1 MQLIVTDPVRTYV
14 RRFKA
19 QLPPKCLSFF
29 TLMSNLQILKQL
41 RFVGFLRLLSY
52 SHKNIGRENKN
63 VSFRDVNH
71 KRFAIYYCNVDVKD
85 IIETCTFAFMHFEY
99 HSHRSF
105 LQIP

>member
-1 MQLIVTDPVRTYV
+1 M
-14 RRFKA
+14 
-19 QLPPKCLSFF
+19 SFF
-29 TLMSNLQILKQL
+29 FHSDVKSTNIKAVTICGI
-41 RFVGFLRLLSY
+41 FTILLSY